1 MQKKLLKNQKKNNC
15 IKKMKKY
22 CVYIEYA
29 GIDEINV
36 EASNREEAKKKA
48 IEETKIKREGA
59 SVRINEIEELVD

>member
-1 MQKKLLKNQKKNNC
+1 
-15 IKKMKKY
+15 MKKY